1 MTLID
6 PLTLQKILERGLLNG
21 WWSVEDFNRQVTRPT
36 FPSVEFLYQHQR
48 FREYEF
54 RDMAAYA
61 NSSAYNRSRGI
72 I

>member
-21 WWSVEDFNRQVTRPT
+21 WWSVEDFNRQATRPT
-36 FPSVEFLYQHQR
+36 LPSVEFLYRHER
-48 FREYEF
+48 FREYSF
-54 RDMAAYA
+54 RDMTAYA
-61 NSSAYNRSRGI
+61 TASTYNRSRGI